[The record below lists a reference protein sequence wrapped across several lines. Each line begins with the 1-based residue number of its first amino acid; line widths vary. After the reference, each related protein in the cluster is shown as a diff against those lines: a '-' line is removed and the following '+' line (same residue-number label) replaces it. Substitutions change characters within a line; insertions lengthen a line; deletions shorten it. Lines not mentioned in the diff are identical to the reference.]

1 MLSWWDAEWTGHLEH
16 TLDMLKAQ
24 PASDFRPQ
32 TAASTESRNS
42 NCRQIVRNN
51 SSRNDNNTVG
61 GLYHPPSWRGH
72 SSGQRQAAKADIAP
86 AAPLQAN
93 HRSAEDCRASQ
104 GDPTDS
110 DAPGNP
116 TRKPGAGGGN
126 TWQQKQQPQ
135 QQRQQQEQQQQQCVG
150 GPYHPPLWRCHGCGR
165 RQPPRPLDGPNII
178 TEAFRGNIWKGS
190 SSSNARRGSQRQEL
204 QKMEEEDRKRQLSEV
219 HGHESATRKAARAT
233 GWLRTTDGCGRS
245 NRGDGHKLQTA
256 EATAT
261 RWICNGIKDIH
272 GCGRSNV
279 AMGRNGKQLRK
290 QGHVGYAMASGTYQ
304 TLLGAV
310 HGKRLAETIECEESV
325 AALLRR
331 ASQLLVVVQTA
342 ADT

>member
-1 MLSWWDAEWTGHLEH
+1 
-16 TLDMLKAQ
+16 MLKAQ

-135 QQRQQQEQQQQQCVG
+135 QQR
-150 GPYHPPLWRCHGCGR
+150 
-165 RQPPRPLDGPNII
+165 
-178 TEAFRGNIWKGS
+178 A
-190 SSSNARRGSQRQEL
+190 
-204 QKMEEEDRKRQLSEV
+204 
-219 HGHESATRKAARAT
+219 ATRT
-233 GWLRTTDGCGRS
+233 
-245 NRGDGHKLQTA
+245 
-256 EATAT
+256 TAT
-261 RWICNGIKDIH
+261 TMCKWAV
-272 GCGRSNV
+272 SSTFV
-279 AMGRNGKQLRK
+279 ALSWPR
-290 QGHVGYAMASGTYQ
+290 
-304 TLLGAV
+304 
-310 HGKRLAETIECEESV
+310 
-325 AALLRR
+325 AA
-331 ASQLLVVVQTA
+331 AT
-342 ADT
+342 TTPT